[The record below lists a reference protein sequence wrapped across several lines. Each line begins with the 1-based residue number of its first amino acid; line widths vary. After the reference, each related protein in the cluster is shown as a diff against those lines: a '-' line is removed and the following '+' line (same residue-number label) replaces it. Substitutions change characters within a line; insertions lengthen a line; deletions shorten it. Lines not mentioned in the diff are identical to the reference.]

1 MNEDLLRNF
10 REEEVWRALKQMHPT
25 KFPGLDS
32 MSPIFYQR
40 YWDVVGPQVVDY
52 LQILRTSI
60 MPNGLNSTYICLILK
75 VKRPQKITEFQPIS
89 LCNVIY
95 KIVSKVLANKLKGV
109 LLEVISDAQNAFV
122 LGRQITD
129 NILVEFEIMHHI
141 NQRRKGKKRADGN

>member
-10 REEEVWRALKQMHPT
+10 KDEEVWQALKQMHPT
-25 KFPGLDS
+25 KFPGSDS

-52 LQILRTSI
+52 VLQILRTSI

-75 VKRPQKITEFQPIS
+75 VKCPEKITEFQSIS

-109 LLEVISDAQNAFV
+109 LLEVINDAQNAFV
-122 LGRQITD
+122 PRRQITD
-129 NILVEFEIMHHI
+129 NILVAFEIMHHI
-141 NQRRKGKKRADGN
+141 N